1 MTAVYT
7 LELCSVSP
15 ILGTRCCRTR
25 AIFQPIR
32 ERKCCYS
39 DGASRSTGNPSV
51 ETSRRTGESAD
62 SLDAHAEGG
71 EDMRDAVLGH
81 IFGQSSIGNGASNI
95 EGGIIALN
103 CSTAAFVLNSGQ
115 AYSGL
120 HWRHR
125 FTITARPL

>member
-1 MTAVYT
+1 LLGLADSRHSLL
-7 LELCSVSP
+7 LEQFFIHV
-15 ILGTRCCRTR
+15 G
-25 AIFQPIR
+25 
-32 ERKCCYS
+32 ERQCCYS

-51 ETSRRTGESAD
+51 ETSLRTGESAD
-62 SLDAHAEGG
+62 SLEAHAEGG
-71 EDMRDAVLGH
+71 EDMRGAVLGH

-115 AYSGL
+115 AYSAL